1 MERIGLVVGIPSV
14 VAGVRIRST
23 VQLPTVQGLRWM
35 IKTAGY
41 VTDHEILQAGAPYA
55 D

>member
-1 MERIGLVVGIPSV
+1 MGIPGV

-35 IKTAGY
+35 IKKAGY
-41 VTDHEILQAGAPYA
+41 LTDHEISQADAPYA